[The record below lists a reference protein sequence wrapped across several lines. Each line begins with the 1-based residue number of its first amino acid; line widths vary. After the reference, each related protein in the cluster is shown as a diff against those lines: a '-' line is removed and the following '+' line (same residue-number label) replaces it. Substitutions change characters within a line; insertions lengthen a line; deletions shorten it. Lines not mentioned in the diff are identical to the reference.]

1 MFNFLFYTG
10 LLTFMSK
17 EELEKIPNDIENN
30 LNEEQATK
38 NLCVHELRRRLK
50 NKQKKENI
58 IKLMI
63 FFTLIVLIGVISL
76 FFY

>member
-1 MFNFLFYTG
+1 
-10 LLTFMSK
+10 MSK
-17 EELEKIPNDIENN
+17 EELEINPNKIENTSS
-30 LNEEQATK
+30 EVETTK

-58 IKLMI
+58 IKVMI
-63 FFTLIVLIGVISL
+63 FFTLMVSIWVISL

>member
-1 MFNFLFYTG
+1 
-10 LLTFMSK
+10 MSK
-17 EELEKIPNDIENN
+17 EELEINPDKIENN
-30 LNEEQATK
+30 SSEAETTK

-58 IKLMI
+58 IKFVI
-63 FFTLIVLIGVISL
+63 FISLICFIGFLSL

>member
-1 MFNFLFYTG
+1 
-10 LLTFMSK
+10 MSK

-30 LNEEQATK
+30 SNEIEPTK

-50 NKQKKENI
+50 NKQRKQSI
-58 IKLMI
+58 IKVII
-63 FFTLIVLIGVISL
+63 FFTLTFLIGVISL

>member
-1 MFNFLFYTG
+1 
-10 LLTFMSK
+10 MSK
-17 EELEKIPNDIENN
+17 EELDNIPNQIENN
-30 LNEEQATK
+30 SSEVETTK
-38 NLCVHELRRRLK
+38 NLCVHELRKRLK

-63 FFTLIVLIGVISL
+63 FFTLIVLIGATSL

>member
-1 MFNFLFYTG
+1 
-10 LLTFMSK
+10 MSK
-17 EELEKIPNDIENN
+17 EELEINPNKIENTSS
-30 LNEEQATK
+30 EVETTK

-58 IKLMI
+58 IKFVI
-63 FFTLIVLIGVISL
+63 FISLFCFIGFLSL